1 MAERL
6 PDPAPPRTTSEP
18 VESTPEIAR
27 RNIMLGI
34 GLLVI
39 ALLIAGG
46 TVAVSLLYLHYD

>member
-1 MAERL
+1 MAEHL
-6 PDPAPPRTTSEP
+6 PDPAPARTTSEP

-46 TVAVSLLYLHYD
+46 AVAVSLLYLHYD